1 MKTELKAKFL
11 QNILRKKKENEGFTL
26 IELLVVIIIIGIL
39 SAIALPAF
47 LNQANK
53 ARSAEAKSNIG
64 AINRAQQAYILA
76 NPEFVTDNAKFKQ
89 LEMGIKTQTEN
100 FIYAIKGGTD
110 GSALATATPTTA
122 KKPAVLKGFIGKV
135 AIGSTSAGGETTSI
149 TVLCES
155 LDPMIKTDTFKEPPA
170 VKTGTDITGLKC
182 DDTTQKAVK

>member
-11 QNILRKKKENEGFTL
+11 QNILSKKKENEGFTL

-53 ARSAEAKSNIG
+53 ARAAEAKSNIG
-64 AINRAQQAYILA
+64 AINRAQQAYVLA
-76 NPEFVTDNAKFKQ
+76 SPEFVTDNKEFKQ

-100 FIYAIKGGTD
+100 YLYAIDGGTN
-110 GSALATATPTTA
+110 GSALATATPTTSKA
-122 KKPAVLKGFIGKV
+122 PAVLKGFIGKV
-135 AIGSTSAGGETTSI
+135 AIGSTAAGGETTSI

-155 LDPMIKTDTFKEPPA
+155 LDPMIKTDKFTEPKE
-170 VKTGTDITGLKC
+170 VKSGTDITGLEC
-182 DDTTQKAVK
+182 DTATQKAVK